1 VRQAEEGTEEATA
14 PRDLLSR
21 DLFRDLNRPKENP
34 KGRNP
39 MPAIQVEVS
48 VAANSANSNLFSGSA
63 FEYSRGRNLLSLGVT
78 AAATGT
84 FVTINSGADVVLEES
99 PAFVKTSFPI
109 VPDEMYYNDIMEPF
123 DRLRVSVRNPT
134 GAAVIHRAIALLSP
148 L

>member
-1 VRQAEEGTEEATA
+1 VGESTV
-14 PRDLLSR
+14 
-21 DLFRDLNRPKENP
+21 
-34 KGRNP
+34 
-39 MPAIQVEVS
+39 PAIQVEVS
-48 VAANSANSNLFSGSA
+48 VAANSAVSNLFSGSA

-109 VPDEMYYNDIMEPF
+109 VPDEMYYNDIMEPM
-123 DRLRVSVRNPT
+123 DRLRVAVRNPT
-134 GAAVIHRAIALLSP
+134 GAAVVHRAIALLSP